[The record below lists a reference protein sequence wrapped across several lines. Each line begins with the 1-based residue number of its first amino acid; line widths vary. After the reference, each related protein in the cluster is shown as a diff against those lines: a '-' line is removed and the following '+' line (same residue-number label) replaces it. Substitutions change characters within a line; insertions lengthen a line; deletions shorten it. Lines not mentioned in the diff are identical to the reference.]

1 MSCCLMK
8 KMITKND
15 ASSDSD
21 GSFDNDPMIKSKIEK
36 EWEAYLAED
45 EVDYDT
51 NPLSWYKDRKDKY
64 PNVIRLAK

>member
-1 MSCCLMK
+1 
-8 KMITKND
+8 
-15 ASSDSD
+15 
-21 GSFDNDPMIKSKIEK
+21 MIKSKIEK

-51 NPLSWYKDRKDKY
+51 NPLSWYKERKDKY